1 MSKWEMVRLRDVC
14 LENILKLSQ
23 KDEFLI
29 DYIDISSVDNEKNR
43 IVSYQTL
50 TPKNAPSRAKQILK
64 KDDIIVST
72 VRPNLNGVAINN
84 LNTKNIVVA
93 STGFCVLRCK
103 ETADLRYVF
112 NYCKSKAFINRLV
125 KVAKGASYPAVSN
138 FDVRNSFIPLPP
150 LEVQNQIANTLDK
163 AQEIIDGHKKQLEE
177 LNNLIKAIFYDMFG
191 DPVTNERGWRVEKL
205 SEKSILQS
213 GGTPPREKIEYFN
226 GTIPWITTVA
236 LNKLFIG
243 HDDANEY
250 ISEEAVN
257 NSATKIIPAYSILFG
272 TRVGVGKVSINIVDM
287 CTNQDVVAITNIDDK
302 CLNKTFLIETLKKF
316 SGYYNEQ
323 KRGATIKGITSSV
336 LKETEIILP
345 SLHLQNKF
353 ATIVTN
359 IEEQKAI
366 VKKSIEE
373 SKTLFYSLMNK
384 YFE

>member
-1 MSKWEMVRLRDVC
+1 MVKLGDVC
-14 LENILKLSQ
+14 EILSGYAFDSQLFIDNHNCGMPLIRIRDIVRGFTQTYTTEKYDEKYIIKSGDLLIGMDGEFNIALWKNENALLNQRVCKIKS
-23 KDEFLI
+23 
-29 DYIDISSVDNEKNR
+29 ISSNRLSEK
-43 IVSYQTL
+43 YL
-50 TPKNAPSRAKQILK
+50 FYFMPKALKQIEQ
-64 KDDIIVST
+64 ST
-72 VRPNLNGVAINN
+72 SFV
-84 LNTKNIVVA
+84 T
-93 STGFCVLRCK
+93 
-103 ETADLRYVF
+103 
-112 NYCKSKAFINRLV
+112 V
-125 KVAKGASYPAVSN
+125 KHLSVKTIYQIE
-138 FDVRNSFIPLPP
+138 IPLPP
-150 LEVQNQIANTLDK
+150 LDVQNKIANTLDK
-163 AQEIIDGHKKQLEE
+163 AQEIIDGHKKQLGE
-177 LNNLIKAIFYDMFG
+177 LDSLIKAIFYDMFG